1 MQKKT
6 TAQSGLNDRTIQL
19 QRPHNPAPTTARF
32 SRIVC
37 TLPEGSPDGFF
48 PSPSTKIARQKP
60 ECYGLFKKRFGL

>member
-1 MQKKT
+1 MQKK
-6 TAQSGLNDRTIQL
+6 
-19 QRPHNPAPTTARF
+19 RPHNPAPTTARL

-48 PSPSTKIARQKP
+48 PSPSAKIARQKP